1 MKTRFVKIL
10 GILFL
15 IYALGWAIVQG
26 YSVNWTGFGDFTNPS
41 GEYIRGKT
49 LWEWMELLVI
59 PLFLAGGVYYLNH
72 SERENERQ
80 RAEERSNLEREIAT
94 DRQQESALQS
104 YFDQI
109 AELLLKEK
117 LRTTK
122 RKDVRDL
129 ARIRTL
135 GVLRELDGNRK
146 GLLFRFLK
154 EADLIEKEKS
164 IVRLIEADLSHANL
178 GNANDFVVLK
188 SGSLNLDGANLRG
201 ANLSHAIWSES
212 TFRFANL
219 KSANLSH
226 ALFNDV
232 NLSEANLSDAN
243 LNCAYLCDAIL
254 HNANL
259 SGADLS
265 GADLSYAKVSEKQ
278 LASAK
283 SLKGAIMPD
292 GSKHD

>member
-1 MKTRFVKIL
+1 MKSKLKKYSRYAVFVIVGGGL
-10 GILFL
+10 LFGL
-15 IYALGWAIVQG
+15 VEITITKK
-26 YSVNWTGFGDFTNPS
+26 TGFET
-41 GEYIRGKT
+41 KT
-49 LWEWMELLVI
+49 LWDWLELLII
-59 PLFLAGGVYYLNH
+59 PAFLAGGVFFLNR
-72 SERENERQ
+72 SEREI
-80 RAEERSNLEREIAT
+80 EREIAA
-94 DRQQESALQS
+94 DRQRESVLQS

-129 ARIRTL
+129 ARTRTL
-135 GVLRELDGNRK
+135 SVLRELDENRK

-154 EADLIEKEKS
+154 EANLIEKEKN
-164 IVRLIEADLSHANL
+164 IVWLSEADLSNANL
-178 GNANDFVVLK
+178 GNTNDFVVLK
-188 SGSLNLDGANLRG
+188 SGSINLDGANLRG

-226 ALFNDV
+226 ALLNDV
-232 NLSEANLSDAN
+232 ILSNANLSDAN

-254 HNANL
+254 HDANL
-259 SGADLS
+259 IGADLS

-283 SLKGAIMPD
+283 SLKGATMPD
-292 GSKHD
+292 GTKHE

>member
-1 MKTRFVKIL
+1 
-10 GILFL
+10 
-15 IYALGWAIVQG
+15 
-26 YSVNWTGFGDFTNPS
+26 
-41 GEYIRGKT
+41 
-49 LWEWMELLVI
+49 MELLVI
-59 PLFLAGGVYYLNH
+59 PVFLAGGVFLLNR
-72 SERENERQ
+72 SEREI
-80 RAEERSNLEREIAT
+80 EREIAA
-94 DRQQESALQS
+94 DRQRENVLQS
-104 YFDQI
+104 YFDHI

-135 GVLRELDGNRK
+135 SVLRELDGNRK

-154 EADLIEKEKS
+154 QADLVGKEKC
-164 IVRLIEADLSHANL
+164 IVSLIEADLSNANL
-178 GNANDFVVLK
+178 SNPNSFYVLK
-188 SGSLNLDGANLRG
+188 SGNLNLDGANMHS
-201 ANLSHAIWSES
+201 ANLSHALWSES

-219 KSANLSH
+219 TSANLSH
-226 ALFNDV
+226 ASLSDV
-232 NLSEANLSDAN
+232 NLSDANLSDAN

-278 LASAK
+278 LASVK
-283 SLKGAIMPD
+283 SLKGTIMPD
-292 GSKHD
+292 GTKHE